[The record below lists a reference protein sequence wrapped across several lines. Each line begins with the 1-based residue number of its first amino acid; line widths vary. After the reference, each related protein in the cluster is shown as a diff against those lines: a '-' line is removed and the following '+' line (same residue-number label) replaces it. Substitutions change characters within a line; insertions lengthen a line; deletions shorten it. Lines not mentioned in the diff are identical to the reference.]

1 MFAMSASLPH
11 TVNHGNNF
19 FPYTVRSAAYI
30 EQMGNADQKSVLW
43 TNIAALMRHH
53 YGKEN
58 INQLHKE
65 SKVSLATFTRIKQQG
80 TSVGIDI
87 VGQVAAA
94 FGLEAWQLLV
104 PDLDPESVPT
114 LEGESES
121 WPFEAPLHARLMAL
135 SLKSRHMVEA
145 WLHRNIE
152 EREAIEG
159 NRKTG

>member
-1 MFAMSASLPH
+1 MFSMSDSLPH

-19 FPYTVRSAAYI
+19 FP
-30 EQMGNADQKSVLW
+30 GSVWQDSYSEEMPAINPKAILW
-43 TNIAALMRHH
+43 NNIVALMRHS